1 MEKKREKTRRIF
13 RFKSKNIQD
22 QPALQQIKKYQKTID
37 SYFNL
42 CYNTNRT
49 VNTDNTVNIVNR
61 RKEAVMYQNF
71 SGKRDVYLDVADRFI
86 QYIKLGVIKNG
97 EKLPSVREAAGDMG
111 INPNTVSKAYSM
123 LEEQGYVRSIPKKGA
138 FVIFDATRDT
148 SSLAERDVLH
158 AMKQRGISKQAI
170 LELLEEV
177 YAEND

>member
-1 MEKKREKTRRIF
+1 
-13 RFKSKNIQD
+13 
-22 QPALQQIKKYQKTID
+22 
-37 SYFNL
+37 
-42 CYNTNRT
+42 
-49 VNTDNTVNIVNR
+49 
-61 RKEAVMYQNF
+61 MYHSF

-111 INPNTVSKAYSM
+111 INPNTVAKAYSM

-138 FVIFDATRDT
+138 FVIFDADHDV
-148 SSLAERDVLH
+148 SVVAERDVLR